1 MDTRAAYRYCEE
13 ITWSQAR
20 NFAYGIRLLPP
31 AKRQALA
38 AVYAFA
44 RRIDDIGDGDLPA
57 PAKLAALA
65 GARASVTA
73 LSARCERPDG
83 TGLPGGNG
91 SLPGESGL
99 PGGNGGVPGE
109 SGLLGGNG
117 SVPGENGQPGESG
130 QPPGDGASRDLVL
143 VALADAANRFD
154 IPLAAFGELIDGCE
168 ADVRGTTYRTF
179 DDLLHYC
186 RCVAGSIG
194 RLSLGVFGTAD
205 VATAA
210 PLADALGVALQLTNI
225 LRDIRE
231 DYLGGR
237 IYLPAE
243 DFERF
248 GCSLG
253 NGALGPGSPEH
264 GASQHGA
271 SQHGASQHGASRH
284 GPGDAANGDK
294 LAALVEFEAE
304 RASAWYA
311 KGLTLIPLLDWR
323 SAASAGAMAGIYH
336 RLLERIAA
344 TPGVVLE
351 RRMSLPASEKALVA
365 ARSLVVALRPHG
377 AGAAAGKGAAR

>member
-1 MDTRAAYRYCEE
+1 MDTRAAYRHCEE

-44 RRIDDIGDGDLPA
+44 RRIDDIGDGDLPP

-65 GARASVTA
+65 DARASVTA
-73 LSARCERPDG
+73 LSAGRHP
-83 TGLPGGNG
+83 PGGNG
-91 SLPGESGL
+91 SPPRE
-99 PGGNGGVPGE
+99 NGGAPGH
-109 SGLLGGNG
+109 
-117 SVPGENGQPGESG
+117 
-130 QPPGDGASRDLVL
+130 GAADDLVL
-143 VALADAANRFD
+143 VALADAADRFD

-253 NGALGPGSPEH
+253 NGALQPGAAEH
-264 GASQHGA
+264 GSGQ
-271 SQHGASQHGASRH
+271 H
-284 GPGDAANGDK
+284 GPGQHGPGNGADGDK

-351 RRMSLPASEKALVA
+351 RRMSLSPREKALVA
-365 ARSLVVALRPHG
+365 ARSLVVALRPRG
-377 AGAAAGKGAAR
+377 AGTAAKGAAR

>member
-1 MDTRAAYRYCEE
+1 VTTDVRAAYRRCEE

-20 NFAYGIRLLPP
+20 NFSYGIRLLPP

-44 RRIDDIGDGDLPA
+44 RRVDDIGDGTLPA
-57 PAKLAALA
+57 PEKLVKLDE
-65 GARASVTA
+65 ARAA
-73 LSARCERPDG
+73 LSALIAGGPDERD
-83 TGLPGGNG
+83 
-91 SLPGESGL
+91 
-99 PGGNGGVPGE
+99 
-109 SGLLGGNG
+109 
-117 SVPGENGQPGESG
+117 
-130 QPPGDGASRDLVL
+130 DVL
-143 VALADAANRFD
+143 VALADAATRFD

-253 NGALGPGSPEH
+253 NGALGPGSSER
-264 GASQHGA
+264 GAGQQGAGQHGV
-271 SQHGASQHGASRH
+271 GQHGASRHGTGQH

-304 RASAWYA
+304 RASDWYA

-344 TPGVVLE
+344 TPRVVLE
-351 RRMSLPASEKALVA
+351 RRMSLSASEKALVA

>member
-1 MDTRAAYRYCEE
+1 MDTRAAYRHCEE

-65 GARASVTA
+65 DARASVTA
-73 LSARCERPDG
+73 LSAQHNPPGE
-83 TGLPGGNG
+83 TGPPGGNG
-91 SLPGESGL
+91 SLQGESGRPGESG
-99 PGGNGGVPGE
+99 P
-109 SGLLGGNG
+109 
-117 SVPGENGQPGESG
+117 PGENGQP
-130 QPPGDGASRDLVL
+130 PGGGASGDLVL
-143 VALADAANRFD
+143 VALADAADRFD

-248 GCSLG
+248 GCSLD
-253 NGALGPGSPEH
+253 NGSLGPGSPEH

-271 SQHGASQHGASRH
+271 SQHGASQHGASQHGASQH
-284 GPGDAANGDK
+284 GPGDGANGDK

-344 TPGVVLE
+344 TPRVVLE
-351 RRMSLPASEKALVA
+351 RRMSLSASEKALVA

-377 AGAAAGKGAAR
+377 RGAAAGKGAAR

>member
-20 NFAYGIRLLPP
+20 NFAYGIRLLPA

-73 LSARCERPDG
+73 LSAERD
-83 TGLPGGNG
+83 LPGGNG
-91 SLPGESGL
+91 HPAPGNSGPPGE
-99 PGGNGGVPGE
+99 
-109 SGLLGGNG
+109 
-117 SVPGENGQPGESG
+117 
-130 QPPGDGASRDLVL
+130 GAAGDLVL
-143 VALADAANRFD
+143 VALADAASRFD

-179 DDLLHYC
+179 DDLLHSS

-253 NGALGPGSPEH
+253 SGALQPGAPGHGP
-264 GASQHGA
+264 SQP
-271 SQHGASQHGASRH
+271 
-284 GPGDAANGDK
+284 GPGDGANGDK

-344 TPGVVLE
+344 TPRVVLE
-351 RRMSLPASEKALVA
+351 RRMSLSAGEKALVA
-365 ARSLVVALRPHG
+365 ARSLVVALRPRE
-377 AGAAAGKGAAR
+377 AGATAAKGAAR

>member
-44 RRIDDIGDGDLPA
+44 RRIDDIGDGDLPP

-65 GARASVTA
+65 DARASVTA
-73 LSARCERPDG
+73 LSAGHHP
-83 TGLPGGNG
+83 PGGNG
-91 SLPGESGL
+91 SLPRE
-99 PGGNGGVPGE
+99 NGG
-109 SGLLGGNG
+109 
-117 SVPGENGQPGESG
+117 
-130 QPPGDGASRDLVL
+130 PPGDGAADDLVL
-143 VALADAANRFD
+143 VALADAASRFD

-237 IYLPAE
+237 VYLPAE

-253 NGALGPGSPEH
+253 NGALQPGAAEH
-264 GASQHGA
+264 GSGQ
-271 SQHGASQHGASRH
+271 H
-284 GPGDAANGDK
+284 GPGNGADGDK

-304 RASAWYA
+304 RAGAWYA

-344 TPGVVLE
+344 TPGAVLE
-351 RRMSLPASEKALVA
+351 RRMSLSPREKALVA
-365 ARSLVVALRPHG
+365 ARSLVVALRPRG
-377 AGAAAGKGAAR
+377 ASAAAKGAAR

>member
-1 MDTRAAYRYCEE
+1 RRWPGRWPAAVPPSPRSGPAAATCSRPRPARASAGSRRNYCAPTRRGGEVATDVRAAYRHCEE

-31 AKRQALA
+31 VKRQALA

-44 RRIDDIGDGDLPA
+44 RRIDDIGDGDLPP

-65 GARASVTA
+65 DARASVTA
-73 LSARCERPDG
+73 LSAGRHPPRE
-83 TGLPGGNG
+83 
-91 SLPGESGL
+91 
-99 PGGNGGVPGE
+99 NGG
-109 SGLLGGNG
+109 
-117 SVPGENGQPGESG
+117 
-130 QPPGDGASRDLVL
+130 PPRDGAAGDLVL
-143 VALADAANRFD
+143 VALADAASRFD
-154 IPLAAFGELIDGCE
+154 IPLPAFGELIDGCE

-194 RLSLGVFGTAD
+194 RPSLGGFGTAD

-248 GCSLG
+248 GCSLE
-253 NGALGPGSPEH
+253 NGALRPGAAGHGPGQH
-264 GASQHGA
+264 GSGQHGSGQQGSSQHG
-271 SQHGASQHGASRH
+271 
-284 GPGDAANGDK
+284 PGEGANGDK

-311 KGLTLIPLLDWR
+311 KGLTL
-323 SAASAGAMAGIYH
+323 
-336 RLLERIAA
+336 
-344 TPGVVLE
+344 
-351 RRMSLPASEKALVA
+351 
-365 ARSLVVALRPHG
+365 
-377 AGAAAGKGAAR
+377 